1 MGLVK
6 AMSKSLIRSKLE
18 ALKNGISSEEEEGD
32 DDYYDEEEQDNFDE
46 EAMNDFVVEDQDVGY
61 KASAHQKVSQSK
73 NKSNRRNKP
82 RQKASQTQS
91 YSIGRK
97 RIKTNNKNQ
106 STMKSF
112 FKKAPTNTSKLRL
125 SSNRNRKVHH
135 QKQKKQ
141 KTKQKKKKTMILWII
156 LWQIWI
162 RTMMMMIL

>member
-18 ALKNGISSEEEEGD
+18 ALKNGISSEEEEED

-82 RQKASQTQS
+82 RQKAS

-112 FKKAPTNTSKLRL
+112 FKKAPTNISKPRL

-135 QKQKKQ
+135 QKRNKQ